1 MKLYRLAEVFVALA
15 LILLFFPL
23 TLLIAITIKISSK
36 GPIFFSSPRIGCGG
50 KTFDCFKFRTME
62 TSPGFVFHEWLLN
75 NPEKKLEWETF
86 HKLQNDPRITPI
98 GKILRKTSLDE
109 LPQLLN
115 VLNGSMSLIGPRPLL
130 AEDLLRIPETL
141 KSKFLSIKPGITG
154 LWQISGR
161 NAICFSKRVEIESY
175 YIDQK
180 NLWLDIKIL
189 FKTIPVVLFKKGA
202 Y

>member
-1 MKLYRLAEVFVALA
+1 MKIYRLVEVFVAIA
-15 LILLFFPL
+15 LILIFFPL
-23 TLLIAITIKISSK
+23 SLLIAISIKISSK
-36 GPIFFSSPRIGCGG
+36 GPVFFSSPRIGCGG
-50 KTFDCFKFRTME
+50 KRFDCFKFRTME
-62 TSPGFVFHEWLLN
+62 TNPGFDFEKWLQK

-86 HKLQNDPRITPI
+86 HKIQKDPRITRI
-98 GKILRKTSLDE
+98 GKILRKTSMDE

-161 NAICFSKRVEIESY
+161 NAICFSKRVEIESL

-189 FKTIPVVLFKKGA
+189 LKTIPVVLFKKGA